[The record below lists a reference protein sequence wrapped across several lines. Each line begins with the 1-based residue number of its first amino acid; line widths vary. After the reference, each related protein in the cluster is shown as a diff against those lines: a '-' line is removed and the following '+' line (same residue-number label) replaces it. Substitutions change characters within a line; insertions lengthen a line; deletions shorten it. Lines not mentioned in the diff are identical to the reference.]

1 MANLSSEQLEALRS
15 AMLQRESSN
24 NYTARNKLNYVGGY
38 QFGAAALE
46 TLGYLKK
53 GASKQGNNAVDNP
66 ANWTGKDGLFSLNDF
81 FNRPD
86 IQDKIFDKNV
96 KFNQRILEKKG
107 TIDDQTNPEDLAGY
121 LAASHLLGAGGA
133 SKDLTAKDANAV
145 SGLQYYNIGKKAV
158 AQASRPVKT
167 SDQEIP
173 YPVSEDFFV
182 SPSASGQ
189 ERGITSDMSGAME
202 PFVPPLPYDITEED
216 ILAPN
221 PFLSQSKVR
230 EEAMQSLNEAPQM
243 STSAPASSS
252 IVGDLFGLNIN
263 TTDLPPVDVPTS
275 MDMIS
280 IPKVSAPYVPITSAP
295 APTPAAPAPAPA
307 PVLPTRTP
315 LDFGPMPDT
324 GDIGEGIDS
333 GISAADMESLLAME
347 GLWTNAP
354 QPVSYDP
361 VFTSGGDFGE
371 GINSGISDAD
381 LASLIAMEGL
391 WTMPPMPETNNWDM
405 YETDLDY

>member
-53 GASKQGNNAVDNP
+53 GASKQGNKAVDNP

-275 MDMIS
+275 KDMMS
-280 IPKVSAPYVPITSAP
+280 LPKVSAPYVPITSAP
-295 APTPAAPAPAPA
+295 APTPAASA

-347 GLWTNAP
+347 GLWTKPSNP
-354 QPVSYDP
+354 F
-361 VFTSGGDFGE
+361 VFEPINFTGGDLGE
-371 GINSGISDAD
+371 GINSGISSYDME
-381 LASLIAMEGL
+381 SLLGMEGL
-391 WTMPPMPETNNWDM
+391 WTTPSAPASNAFDM